1 MNSNPIGIFDSGLGG
16 LSVWEALYDL
26 MPDESMLYLAD
37 SKYAPYGH
45 RPQSEII
52 QLSIKNMDY
61 LLELGCKIVVV
72 ACNTATTNAIDV
84 LRQSYQVPIIGIE
97 PAIKPA
103 ALNSK
108 TGVVGVLATRGTLA
122 SSLFTKTAA
131 LYAKDRKVIEQ
142 YGDGLVPLI
151 EAGEMESEQM
161 QELLNKYLK
170 PMISAGIDYLV
181 LGCTHYSFLRPQ
193 LEAILPHEV
202 KIIDAAHAV
211 AKQTKNVLDERN
223 MLSETMHEPS
233 FRFYTNKDRSV
244 MERFLES
251 HPVDKTIQHVDF

>member
-1 MNSNPIGIFDSGLGG
+1 MNANPIGIFDSGLGG

-26 MPDESMLYLAD
+26 MPEESMLYLAD

-61 LLELGCKIVVV
+61 LLEKGCKIVVV
-72 ACNTATTNAIDV
+72 ACNTATTNAIEV
-84 LRQSYQVPIIGIE
+84 LRQSYSVPIIGIE

-131 LYAKDRKVIEQ
+131 LYAKNRKVIEQ
-142 YGDGLVPLI
+142 YGDGLVTLI
-151 EAGEMESEQM
+151 EAGEMESDQM
-161 QELLNKYLK
+161 HQLLLDYLN

-193 LEAILPHEV
+193 LEEILPKQV
-202 KIIDAAHAV
+202 KIIDAANAV
-211 AKQTKNVLDERN
+211 AKQTRSVLEKQNLLNQGAQRPT
-223 MLSETMHEPS
+223 L
-233 FRFYTNKDRSV
+233 RFYNNKDISV
-244 MERFLES
+244 MQRFLQA
-251 HPVDKTIQHVDF
+251 HPADKIIQQVDF

>member
-52 QLSIKNMDY
+52 QLSIKNVDY
-61 LLELGCKIVVV
+61 LLSQGCKIIVV

-84 LRQSYQVPIIGIE
+84 LRQTYTVPIIGIE

-142 YGDGLVPLI
+142 YGDGLVSLI
-151 EAGEMESEQM
+151 EAGEMESDEM
-161 QELLNKYLK
+161 YALLNQYLQ
-170 PMISAGIDYLV
+170 PMITAGIDYLV

-193 LEAILPHEV
+193 LESILPAEV

-211 AKQTKNVLDERN
+211 AKQTRSVLQEMD
-223 MLSETMHEPS
+223 MLSGGMHQPS

-244 MERFLES
+244 MERLLES
-251 HPVDKTIQHVDF
+251 NPAYKVIKNVDF

>member
-61 LLELGCKIVVV
+61 LLEQGCKIVVV

-108 TGVVGVLATRGTLA
+108 AGVVGVLATRGTLA

-151 EAGEMESEQM
+151 ESGEMESEQM
-161 QELLNKYLK
+161 HELLNKYLK

-193 LEAILPHEV
+193 LEAILPPEV

-211 AKQTKNVLDERN
+211 AKQTRNVLDGMN
-223 MLSETMHEPS
+223 MLSEGMQEPS

-244 MERFLES
+244 MERFLEP
-251 HPVDKTIQHVDF
+251 HPVDKTIQQVDF

>member
-52 QLSIKNMDY
+52 QLSIKNMEY
-61 LLELGCKIVVV
+61 LLEQGCKIVVV

-84 LRQSYQVPIIGIE
+84 LRQSYKVPIIGIE

-122 SSLFTKTAA
+122 SSLFIKTAA
-131 LYAKDRKVIEQ
+131 LYAKDRTVIEQ
-142 YGDGLVPLI
+142 YGDGLVTLI
-151 EAGEMESEQM
+151 EAGEMESQHM
-161 QELLNKYLK
+161 DELLHKYLD
-170 PMISAGIDYLV
+170 PMISAGIDSLV

-193 LEAILPHEV
+193 LEAILPSDV
-202 KIIDAAHAV
+202 QIIDAAAAV
-211 AKQTKNVLDERN
+211 AKQTKSVLKEHEL
-223 MLSETMHEPS
+223 LSEGMHKPS
-233 FRFYTNKDRSV
+233 LRFYTNKDLSI
-244 MERFLES
+244 MQRFLAF
-251 HPVDKTIQHVDF
+251 HPSDKIIQKVDF

>member
-1 MNSNPIGIFDSGLGG
+1 MNANPIGIFDSGLGG

-26 MPDESMLYLAD
+26 MPEESMLYLAD

-61 LLELGCKIVVV
+61 LLEKGCKIVVV
-72 ACNTATTNAIDV
+72 ACNTATTNAIEI
-84 LRQSYQVPIIGIE
+84 LRQSYSVPIIGIE

-131 LYAKDRKVIEQ
+131 LYAKNRKVIEQ
-142 YGDGLVPLI
+142 YGDGLVTLI
-151 EAGEMESEQM
+151 EAGEMESDQM
-161 QELLNKYLK
+161 HQLLLEYLN

-193 LEAILPHEV
+193 LEEILPKQV
-202 KIIDAAHAV
+202 KIIDAANAV
-211 AKQTKNVLDERN
+211 AKQTRSVLEKQNLLNQGAQRP
-223 MLSETMHEPS
+223 T
-233 FRFYTNKDRSV
+233 FKFYTNKDISV
-244 MERFLES
+244 MKRFLQA
-251 HPVDKTIQHVDF
+251 HPADKIIQQVDF

>member
-1 MNSNPIGIFDSGLGG
+1 VNSNPIGIFDSGLGG

-52 QLSIKNMDY
+52 QLSIKNMEY
-61 LLELGCKIVVV
+61 LLEQGCKIVVV

-84 LRQSYQVPIIGIE
+84 LRQSYSVPIIGIE

-122 SSLFTKTAA
+122 SSLFIKTAA
-131 LYAKDRKVIEQ
+131 LYAQNRKVIEQ
-142 YGDGLVPLI
+142 YGDGLVDLI

-161 QELLNKYLK
+161 HDLLIKYLN

-193 LEAILPHEV
+193 LEAILPAEV
-202 KIIDAAHAV
+202 QIIDAGDAV
-211 AKQTKNVLDERN
+211 ARQTKNVLKENGLLNDG
-223 MLSETMHEPS
+223 SKQSS
-233 FRFYTNKDRSV
+233 FRFYANKDREI
-244 MERFLES
+244 MQNFLAS
-251 HPVDKTIQHVDF
+251 HPAEKIIQYVDF